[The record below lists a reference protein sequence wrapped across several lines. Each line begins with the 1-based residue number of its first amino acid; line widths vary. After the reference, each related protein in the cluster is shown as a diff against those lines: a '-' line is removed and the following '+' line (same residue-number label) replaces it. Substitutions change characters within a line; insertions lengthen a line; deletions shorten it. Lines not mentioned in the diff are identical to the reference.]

1 MANPQARRAAVLKAI
16 VEDYVT
22 TREPVGSRSVVERHH
37 LGVSSA
43 TVRNDMA
50 HLEDAGLII
59 QPHTSAG
66 RIPTDAG
73 YRAFVD
79 SLAEI
84 KPLSR
89 AERNAFQKILRGG
102 VDLDD
107 VLSRAVRLLA
117 QITNQVAI
125 VQYPSLRKT
134 VLRHIEIVPVSQTM
148 ILLVLITNAG
158 RVEQRIMRTSSEF
171 SEADYEQLR
180 RVCNEYLCQKQLSE
194 FSGQFAQALEAL
206 PKELHQIASQVFEM
220 IAATFAAQTE
230 ERVVVAGAGNLSR
243 YDVDFAYSI
252 SPVLDA
258 LEEQVVLLKLLAA
271 QGPGIRVKIGSEN
284 DETALAETSVVS
296 TDYGNGSDQQVA
308 RLGVIGPTRMDYAA
322 AMSSVYA
329 ISQYLTEILRDA

>member
-1 MANPQARRAAVLKAI
+1 MGNPQARRAAVLKAI

-50 HLEDAGLII
+50 HLEEAGLII

-84 KPLSR
+84 KPLSH
-89 AERNAFQKILRGG
+89 AEQSAFQKILRGG

-117 QITNQVAI
+117 QVTNQVAI
-125 VQYPSLRKT
+125 VQYPSLRRT
-134 VLRHIEIVPVSQTM
+134 LLRHIEIVPVSQAM
-148 ILLVLITNAG
+148 VLLVLITNAG
-158 RVEQRIMRTSSEF
+158 RVEQRILRGNRDF
-171 SEADYEQLR
+171 SEDDYNQLR
-180 RVCNEYLCQKQLSE
+180 KVCNEYLCEKQLSE
-194 FSGQFAQALEAL
+194 FEAQFPEAL
-206 PKELHQIASQVFEM
+206 RALPQQLHDVALQIFDM
-220 IAATFAAQTE
+220 IVTTLAAQTE

-243 YDVDFAYSI
+243 YDVDFAHSI

-258 LEEQVVLLKLLAA
+258 LEEQVILLKLLAV
-271 QGPGIRVKIGSEN
+271 QGLGMRVKIGREN

-296 TDYGNGSDQQVA
+296 TDYGNGTDQQVA
-308 RLGVIGPTRMDYAA
+308 RLGVIGPTRMDYVA
-322 AMSSVYA
+322 AMKSVYA
-329 ISQYLTEILRDA
+329 ISQYLTDILGEA

>member
-1 MANPQARRAAVLKAI
+1 MGNPQARRAAVLKAI

-50 HLEDAGLII
+50 HLEEAGLII

-89 AERNAFQKILRGG
+89 AEQSAFQKILRGG

-134 VLRHIEIVPVSQTM
+134 MLRHIEIVPVSQSM
-148 ILLVLITNAG
+148 VLLVLITNAG
-158 RVEQRIMRTSSEF
+158 RVEQRILRGNRDF
-171 SEADYEQLR
+171 SEDDYNQLR
-180 RVCNEYLCQKQLSE
+180 KVCNEHLCEKQLSE
-194 FSGQFAQALEAL
+194 FAAQFPEAL
-206 PKELHQIASQVFEM
+206 RALPQQLHDVASQIFDM
-220 IAATFAAQTE
+220 IVSTLAAQTE

-243 YDVDFAYSI
+243 YDVDFAHSI

-258 LEEQVVLLKLLAA
+258 LEEQVILLKLLAA
-271 QGPGIRVKIGSEN
+271 QGLGMRVKIGREN

-322 AMSSVYA
+322 AMKSVYA
-329 ISQYLTEILRDA
+329 ISQYLTDILGEA